1 MRRDYHRNLADR
13 ERELTTLIQGR
24 TRTLAGRAER
34 KALEDVEGA
43 AQVDKKFADLGLG
56 IVDASI
62 VAMAERLDV
71 RRILTGEMLR
81 RARAR
86 KALTELDRLRRND
99 VRYRF
104 VLERD

>member
-34 KALEDVEGA
+34 KALEDVERA
-43 AQVDKKFADLGLG
+43 AQVDVQFADFGLG

-71 RRILTGEMLR
+71 RRILTIDGDFAAVRMGKR
-81 RARAR
+81 WN
-86 KALTELDRLRRND
+86 KGFELVVGLS
-99 VRYRF
+99 
-104 VLERD
+104 